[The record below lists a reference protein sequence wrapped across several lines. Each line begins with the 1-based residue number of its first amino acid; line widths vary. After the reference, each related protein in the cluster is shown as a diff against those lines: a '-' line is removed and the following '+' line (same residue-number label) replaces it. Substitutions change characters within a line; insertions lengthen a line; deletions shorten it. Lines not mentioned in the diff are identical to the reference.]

1 MKQFLEQFLGTT
13 DLPTYVAWFLLA
25 LIGAITSI
33 LVKRIILK
41 KNTPVTS
48 LQMILGFLITF
59 VFIRF
64 SRELVGLEPTSFGAL
79 LIGASNNELALAYVK
94 MKLKPKK

>member
-13 DLPTYVAWFLLA
+13 DLPTYAAWFLLA
-25 LIGAITSI
+25 LFGALIAI
-33 LVKRIILK
+33 LVKRILLK
-41 KNTPVTS
+41 KRTPITS

-64 SRELVGLEPTSFGAL
+64 SREIVGLEPTSFGAL

-94 MKLKPKK
+94 MKLKK